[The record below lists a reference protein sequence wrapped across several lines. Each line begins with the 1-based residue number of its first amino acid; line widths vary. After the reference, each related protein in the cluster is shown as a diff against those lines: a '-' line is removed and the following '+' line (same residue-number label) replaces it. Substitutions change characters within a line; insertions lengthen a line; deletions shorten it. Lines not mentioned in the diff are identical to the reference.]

1 MKFYFVRRNLLFF
14 MRSLLV
20 LFALFIST
28 SGFAQKILGAVMTD
42 ENGITNNQ
50 EKAKFLVVEKQ
61 INDSA
66 FEKLEYNFSG
76 PMINRATFKDKMLT
90 VLNGDY
96 ADYHSNG
103 YLATT
108 GHYNNNKKDGIWYIY
123 NDTAKAITEY
133 KFHLD
138 SLLSTIDMDSMA
150 KANEKIKH
158 DTTGETEAS
167 YKGGNGK
174 IRSFISSSFKLPQR
188 TISLHK
194 DGTVKIRFVINTE
207 GDVKDIAVLQSV
219 EFAFD
224 EEAMR
229 VISLLKKWNPASDK
243 GKKVNAY
250 RIQPITISL

>member
-1 MKFYFVRRNLLFF
+1 
-14 MRSLLV
+14 MRILLV
-20 LFALFIST
+20 FFTFFISIST
-28 SGFAQKILGAVMTD
+28 FAQKILGAVMTD
-42 ENGITNNQ
+42 DNGITNNQ
-50 EKAKFLVVEKQ
+50 QKAKFLVVEKQ

-76 PMINRATFKDKMLT
+76 PMINRGTFKDKALT
-90 VLNGDY
+90 ILNGEY
-96 ADYHSNG
+96 ADYHING

-108 GHYNNNKKDGIWYIY
+108 GHYNNNKKDGLWYIY
-123 NDTAKAITEY
+123 DDTAKAITEY

-138 SLLSTIDMDSMA
+138 SLLSKIDMDSMT

-174 IRSFISSSFKLPQR
+174 IRSLISYNFKMPQR

-194 DGTVKIRFVINTE
+194 DGTVKIRFVIDTA
-207 GDVKDIAVLQSV
+207 GDVKEIAVLQSV

-229 VISLLKKWNPASDK
+229 VISLMKKWNPASDK
-243 GKKVNAY
+243 GKKVRAY